1 MKKGKDNFNIVEPTL
16 YGSFRTS
23 LIPNGHFFVNDK
35 YSGLYPSA
43 LFDIILGNKPTFG
56 KLIRRLC

>member
-1 MKKGKDNFNIVEPTL
+1 MKKGKDNFNIVEPAL

-23 LIPNGHFFVNDK
+23 LRPDEQFFINNK

-56 KLIRRLC
+56 KLIRRPC